1 MTFEDAYSG
10 QVRALFMNLDHG
22 GSLQGRPGALSGQG
36 GTRAQGAMVR
46 LWLQVGG
53 EQATAARFEAYGCPY
68 VLAAAESLCRWLAN
82 RRRSE
87 LDGWNWRIP
96 EAELRA
102 PPEKR
107 TRLLIVED
115 ALRSAAVAWAR
126 SLASQAN

>member
-1 MTFEDAYSG
+1 MISEGAYSG
-10 QVRALFMNLDHG
+10 QVRALFMSLNHG
-22 GSLQGRPGALSGQG
+22 GSLQDRPGAISGQG
-36 GTRAQGAMVR
+36 GARAQGAAVR
-46 LWLQVGG
+46 LWLQIAG
-53 EQATAARFEAYGCPY
+53 EQVTTARFEAYGCPY
-68 VLAAAESLCRWLAN
+68 VLAAAESLCRWLVN

-115 ALRSAAVAWAR
+115 ALRSAAAVWAR
-126 SLASQAN
+126 NLASQAK